1 MASNG
6 PEKIAFA
13 FLIGLGVGATL
24 GILLAPQSGQETRD
38 DIRQSLED
46 VVGQGRKLIRHTAR
60 TIDDAKDYVMDIAD
74 EAGKTY
80 RKAKNAIS

>member
-13 FLIGLGVGATL
+13 FLVGLGLGATL
-24 GILLAPQSGQETRD
+24 GILLAPQSGEQTRD
-38 DIRQSLED
+38 DIKESLED
-46 VVGQGRKLIRHTAR
+46 VIGKGRKLIRQTSR
-60 TIDDAKDYVMDIAD
+60 TIDDARDYVMDVAD

-80 RKAKNAIS
+80 RRAKNAVS